1 MEVNEMSDVD
11 PTQQQ
16 LSPDRYLYPES
27 TGIGEEELIPS
38 DEFSE

>member
-16 LSPDRYLYPES
+16 LSPDRFLAPEG
-27 TGIGEEELIPS
+27 TGDEQLIPP
-38 DEFSE
+38 DEEDSY

>member
-16 LSPDRYLYPES
+16 LSPDRYLDPQG
-27 TGIGEEELIPS
+27 TGLGEDLLIPS
-38 DEFSE
+38 DEYSE